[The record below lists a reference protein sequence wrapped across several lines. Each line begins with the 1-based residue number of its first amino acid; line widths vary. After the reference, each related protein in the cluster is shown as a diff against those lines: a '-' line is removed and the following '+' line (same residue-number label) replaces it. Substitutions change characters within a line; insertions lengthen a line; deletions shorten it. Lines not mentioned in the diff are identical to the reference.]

1 MAQLNEMAYFG
12 ILINSVLPIIFIS
25 FIGFVL
31 GKKGIFSLEEARIIN
46 KFVAMIGVPA
56 ISIAILQKG
65 SLDNLNLELCLLYIT
80 AEMIVYISA
89 FLITKYC
96 FGRDNIESI
105 LIAIASSFS
114 NHVLFIYPIVKL
126 IFPAEELIQVYGIII
141 FDVIILATSVFL
153 IDVFSN
159 QGKDIKSLFF
169 KTLVNPVVIGLLVG
183 IILANFPTELPKG
196 VFNSVEFIADSAAPC
211 ALFILG
217 ILLSLNHAQKD
228 DLLSYLI
235 ISFKLF
241 LHPLLAL
248 VLILYVFHYEWAESK
263 TTILVTV
270 APVGVMAMT
279 FATRY
284 GVPTQAI
291 SKSMFWSLLLSLA
304 LIPLVGAI

>member
-1 MAQLNEMAYFG
+1 MTYFG

-56 ISIAILQKG
+56 IAIAILQKG

-141 FDVIILATSVFL
+141 FDVIILATSIFL

-159 QGKDIKSLFF
+159 QGKDKKSLFY

-183 IILANFPTELPKG
+183 IILANFPINLPKG
-196 VFNSVEFIADSAAPC
+196 VFNSVEFIAD
-211 ALFILG
+211 
-217 ILLSLNHAQKD
+217 
-228 DLLSYLI
+228 
-235 ISFKLF
+235 
-241 LHPLLAL
+241 
-248 VLILYVFHYEWAESK
+248 
-263 TTILVTV
+263 
-270 APVGVMAMT
+270 
-279 FATRY
+279 
-284 GVPTQAI
+284 
-291 SKSMFWSLLLSLA
+291 
-304 LIPLVGAI
+304 

>member
-1 MAQLNEMAYFG
+1 
-12 ILINSVLPIIFIS
+12 
-25 FIGFVL
+25 
-31 GKKGIFSLEEARIIN
+31 
-46 KFVAMIGVPA
+46 
-56 ISIAILQKG
+56 
-65 SLDNLNLELCLLYIT
+65 
-80 AEMIVYISA
+80 
-89 FLITKYC
+89 
-96 FGRDNIESI
+96 
-105 LIAIASSFS
+105 
-114 NHVLFIYPIVKL
+114 
-126 IFPAEELIQVYGIII
+126 
-141 FDVIILATSVFL
+141 
-153 IDVFSN
+153 
-159 QGKDIKSLFF
+159 
-169 KTLVNPVVIGLLVG
+169 LVNPVVIGLLVG
-183 IILANFPTELPKG
+183 IILANFPIELPKG

-235 ISFKLF
+235 ISFKLI
-241 LHPLLAL
+241 LHPLIAL